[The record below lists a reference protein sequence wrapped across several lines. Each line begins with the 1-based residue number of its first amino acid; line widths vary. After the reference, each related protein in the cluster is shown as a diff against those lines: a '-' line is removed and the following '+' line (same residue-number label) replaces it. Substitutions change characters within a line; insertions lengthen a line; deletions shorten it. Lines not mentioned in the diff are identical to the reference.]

1 MRKRTKRKVWSLVN
15 PIMHAMEGAAITP
28 DNLLNQLRMGELQSI
43 EAMRTGSAGLAH
55 WNTLKQMHGICET
68 MAKEGIGPEALESCA
83 VLQEELIEMARR
95 FEKLGRFVVTARA
108 LQAMRD
114 VYDYH
119 DLQRQSIPRATYDRM
134 IALAT
139 ARMKSR
145 APGVVELL

>member
-15 PIMHAMEGAAITP
+15 PIIHAAEGASLTP
-28 DNLLNQLRMGELQSI
+28 EHLLNPLRMGELQSI
-43 EAMRTGSAGLAH
+43 EALRTGEGRLEH
-55 WNTLKQMHGICET
+55 WNTIKQMHGICET

-134 IALAT
+134 IALET